1 MNHINQLYRLIWLS
15 RPLMQNAETLVEQN
29 LQGTGLTVRMRAV
42 LEILVTNGPAS
53 VPDLAE
59 KLEIQ
64 RQYVQL
70 MVNEAIAAGFALKQP
85 NARHKRSMLIALT
98 DTGETLIQETMAKE
112 RAVVADLAS
121 EFDQSDVQTALQ
133 VIDALIKNL
142 KIKTTG

>member
-1 MNHINQLYRLIWLS
+1 
-15 RPLMQNAETLVEQN
+15 
-29 LQGTGLTVRMRAV
+29 
-42 LEILVTNGPAS
+42 
-53 VPDLAE
+53 
-59 KLEIQ
+59 
-64 RQYVQL
+64 
-70 MVNEAIAAGFALKQP
+70 
-85 NARHKRSMLIALT
+85 MLIALT